1 MAPSSHPTRLAPFPI
16 RSVGRPLRIAMIA
29 PPWIPVPP
37 PAYGGIEAVVA
48 LLCDELVARG
58 HAITLFAAPG
68 SRSSARVC
76 APLESAHADE
86 IGSSLCEADFV
97 GAVYDAVDRAAL

>member
-48 LLCDELVARG
+48 LLSEELVARG
-58 HAITLFAAPG
+58 HQVTLFAAPG

-76 APLESAHADE
+76 APLECAHVDR
-86 IGSSLCEADFV
+86 IGASLYEADFI
-97 GAVYDAVDRAAL
+97 GSA